1 MSIQIT
7 YDNFTFSDPIPF
19 VSRNQEVI
27 NYADRFGQITKIV
40 LQGQITGTC
49 PNDFGQ
55 LITGQNK
62 LISGFSRD
70 FKKLNIVEDGK
81 NLFNADACI
90 VRSINF
96 DQSKYVKLLN
106 YSIELDCYESGLFSG
121 VYGIMDPTNEYT
133 FTEGEDKSV
142 AISHTVSAKGINTS
156 TNSAINNARNY
167 VYSLTGYDPTVLPI
181 NISNT
186 NYTPLLLSFSE
197 NLNRLNGTYSVQESY
212 KVDISNDS
220 YVNASYFTRYT
231 TTINQSINTDFD
243 DISVQ
248 GTIQGAKRSNFNNL
262 VNYAK
267 ALDLYGICTGK
278 FGAPLNTKPVTMSF
292 QEDREARTVSFSA
305 SYNTDVIQ
313 GDYPTSA
320 APYLDLTVD
329 FNKDEITSITSLT
342 VSGPIITKGN
352 LRERYE
358 AALQYVQDII
368 NDWST
373 VQNYLYYFANARY
386 NSLKNTLGIGSNII
400 LNSAWRSFNITK
412 NPEKGEITLSA
423 TFDDKDYIANAI
435 TLAAGFTKSN
445 SFEISYEP
453 KIDLFK
459 PRPTYN
465 INGFYIV
472 YELGDAK
479 KLATVNINS
488 TSEFVSDSPT
498 DGAKSDTRDTLN
510 RLKTIYANQSYI
522 LMNES
527 YNFDQVKEG
536 YTKSSTSTLAYS
548 IQNSSRDTSPVFLP
562 AKILL

>member
-7 YDNFTFSDPIPF
+7 YDNFTFNDPIPF

-70 FKKLNIVEDGK
+70 FKQLNIVEDGK
-81 NLFNADACI
+81 NLFNADSCI

-142 AISHTVSAKGINTS
+142 AINHTVSAKGINTS

-167 VYSLTGYDPTVLPI
+167 VYSLTGYDPNVLPI

-212 KVDISNDS
+212 KVDISNDP

-231 TTINQSINTDFD
+231 TTINKSINTDFD

-248 GTIQGAKRSNFNNL
+248 GTIQGAKRSNFTNL

-267 ALDLYGICTGK
+267 NLDLYGICTGN

-313 GDYPTSA
+313 GDYAQSA
-320 APYLDLTVD
+320 APYLDFTTD
-329 FNKDEITSITSLT
+329 FNKDEITSITSVT
-342 VSGPIITKGN
+342 ISGPIITKGN
-352 LRERYE
+352 LKERYE
-358 AALQYVQDII
+358 SALNYIDDIVF
-368 NDWST
+368 NFGT
-373 VQNYLYYFANARY
+373 VQSYLYYIAN
-386 NSLKNTLGIGSNII
+386 NSAYIPLKNTLGIGSNIN
-400 LNSAWRSFNITK
+400 LNPNWRSFNVTK
-412 NPEKGEITLSA
+412 NPEKGEITVSA
-423 TFDDKDYIANAI
+423 TFDDKDNI
-435 TLAAGFTKSN
+435 TPSLIEKVTKSN

-488 TSEFVSDSPT
+488 TSEFLT
-498 DGAKSDTRDTLN
+498 DTLTDRAKSDTRETLN
-510 RLKTIYANQSYI
+510 ILKTVYANQSYI

-536 YTKSSTSTLAYS
+536 YTKSSTSALAYS

>member
-7 YDNFTFSDPIPF
+7 YDNFTFNDPIPF
-19 VSRNQEVI
+19 VSRNQEII
-27 NYADRFGQITKIV
+27 NYADRFGQITKIT

-70 FKKLNIVEDGK
+70 FKKLDIVEDGK
-81 NLFNADACI
+81 NLFNADSCI

-142 AISHTVSAKGINTS
+142 AISHSVSAKGINTS

-167 VYSLTGYDPTVLPI
+167 VYSLTGYDPNVLPI

-212 KVDISNDS
+212 KVDISNDP

-231 TTINQSINTDFD
+231 TTINKSINTDFD

-248 GTIQGAKRSNFNNL
+248 GTIQGAKRSNFTNL

-267 ALDLYGICTGK
+267 NLDLYGICTGN

-313 GDYPTSA
+313 GDYAQSA
-320 APYLDLTVD
+320 APYLDFTTD
-329 FNKDEITSITSLT
+329 FNKDEITSITSVT
-342 VSGPIITKGN
+342 ISGPIITKGN
-352 LRERYE
+352 LKERYE
-358 AALQYVQDII
+358 SALNYLDDIVF
-368 NDWST
+368 NFGT
-373 VQNYLYYFANARY
+373 VQSYLYYIAN
-386 NSLKNTLGIGSNII
+386 NSAYIPLKNTLGIGSNIN
-400 LNSAWRSFNITK
+400 LNPNWRSFNVTK
-412 NPEKGEITLSA
+412 NPEKGEITVSA
-423 TFDDKDYIANAI
+423 TFDDKDNI
-435 TLAAGFTKSN
+435 TPSLTEEVTKSN

-488 TSEFVSDSPT
+488 TSEFLT
-498 DGAKSDTRDTLN
+498 DTLTDRAKSDTRETLN
-510 RLKTIYANQSYI
+510 ILKTVYANQSYI

-536 YTKSSTSTLAYS
+536 YTKSSTSALAYS

>member
-70 FKKLNIVEDGK
+70 FKQLNIVEDGK
-81 NLFNADACI
+81 NLFNADSCI

-167 VYSLTGYDPTVLPI
+167 VYSLTGYDPNVLPI

-212 KVDISNDS
+212 KVDISNDP

-231 TTINQSINTDFD
+231 TTINKSINTDFD

-248 GTIQGAKRSNFNNL
+248 GTIQGAKRSNFTNL

-267 ALDLYGICTGK
+267 NLDLYGICTGN
-278 FGAPLNTKPVTMSF
+278 FGAPLNRKPVTMSF

-313 GDYPTSA
+313 GDYPQSA
-320 APYLDLTVD
+320 APYLDFTTD
-329 FNKDEITSITSLT
+329 FNKDEITSITSVT
-342 VSGPIITKGN
+342 ISGPIITKGN
-352 LRERYE
+352 LKERYE
-358 AALQYVQDII
+358 SALNYLDDIVFNFGSVQ
-368 NDWST
+368 S
-373 VQNYLYYFANARY
+373 YLYYIAN
-386 NSLKNTLGIGSNII
+386 NSAYIPLKNTLGIGSNIN
-400 LNSAWRSFNITK
+400 LNPNWRSFNVTK
-412 NPEKGEITLSA
+412 NPEKGEITVSA
-423 TFDDKDYIANAI
+423 TFDDKDNI
-435 TLAAGFTKSN
+435 TPSLTEEVTKSN

-488 TSEFVSDSPT
+488 TSEFLT
-498 DGAKSDTRDTLN
+498 DTLTDRAKSDTRETLN
-510 RLKTIYANQSYI
+510 ILKTVYANQSYI

-536 YTKSSTSTLAYS
+536 YTKSNTSTLAYS